1 MQRKTGSGSQRW
13 KNVGKRVGEEMT
25 WQGLVQLG
33 GEGPTR
39 MGLPEGKGRWL

>member
-1 MQRKTGSGSQRW
+1 MLEECGEASGGRDDD
-13 KNVGKRVGEEMT
+13 EDM